1 MHNLMG
7 HMHLHS
13 DSKPFKCLYC
23 PSKFTLKGNLTRHMK
38 VKHGV
43 MDRGLDERCKDET
56 ILTSLNFST
65 VKAARCHSNFL
76 FLVFR
81 QRGRYCLSTPM
92 GPLSHFSQE
101 EPFDLSQKASG
112 LPSLRLSQS
121 DGESVPGSSCQ
132 EEDEESLYRRSQYSP
147 ELDQP
152 EPGGEDQYNTEVK
165 ERGPESTDDLRPGK
179 LQKPQKY
186 QKRSSEESSEGEM
199 EAEEQPVLLRGSQER
214 LLQSEASY
222 ESEADEEPE
231 TICRRSYDHDLVS
244 EDQEQEMS
252 RSEVNSS

>member
-1 MHNLMG
+1 
-7 HMHLHS
+7 
-13 DSKPFKCLYC
+13 
-23 PSKFTLKGNLTRHMK
+23 
-38 VKHGV
+38 
-43 MDRGLDERCKDET
+43 
-56 ILTSLNFST
+56 
-65 VKAARCHSNFL
+65 
-76 FLVFR
+76 
-81 QRGRYCLSTPM
+81 M

-165 ERGPESTDDLRPGK
+165 ERGRESTDGLRLGR
-179 LQKPQKY
+179 LQKLQKY
-186 QKRSSEESSEGEM
+186 QKRSTDESSEGGM
-199 EAEEQPVLLRGSQER
+199 EAEKQSVLLRGNQER
-214 LLQSEASY
+214 LSQSDASY
-222 ESEADEEPE
+222 ESEAEPDEEAE
-231 TICRRSYDHDLVS
+231 TICRRSHDHDLVS